1 MKKDIVFISV
11 ETHRVGRVFKRVSA
25 FSWDFPLIRGQA
37 TSLSCLSWGFLTAQ
51 MKTCLLPL
59 LSPKA
64 PWKCLFQHLLGCMY
78 IKGHVTCLPFFF
90 FFLTTLLPSVGC
102 TLLSSENE
110 RLNKGT
116 CGPEKKKEK
125 ETGNN
130 KTTWRS
136 NLGFLG
142 APQRGREQIWDG
154 DILGGPVVKNRLPV
168 QRTWFYLCSGKFQLP
183 RGS

>member
-1 MKKDIVFISV
+1 MGFSFDQRTSNIIEASWLPRWRHSCFLFCPLKHLENVCFSTCWAVCIL
-11 ETHRVGRVFKRVSA
+11 RVMLLA
-25 FSWDFPLIRGQA
+25 
-37 TSLSCLSWGFLTAQ
+37 CL
-51 MKTCLLPL
+51 
-59 LSPKA
+59 
-64 PWKCLFQHLLGCMY
+64 
-78 IKGHVTCLPFFF
+78 FF
-90 FFLTTLLPSVGC
+90 FFLTTLLHSVGC
-102 TLLSSENE
+102 TLLNSENE
-110 RLNKGT
+110 RLNKGA

-154 DILGGPVVKNRLPV
+154 DFLGGPVVKNCLPM
-168 QRTWFYLCSGKFQLP
+168 QRTWFYLCSGKFHLP